1 MKEIL
6 FRKTVEGIPNDDSE
20 HSTYDSNSGDHLN
33 LVHYET
39 CPEMQLVRHF
49 RYAQFRPD
57 YERGVMSALTNNR
70 ITSHFEANT
79 AKLICNNC
87 FILLESLILD

>member
-1 MKEIL
+1 MLRYKLDYRSLGESLIL
-6 FRKTVEGIPNDDSE
+6 FWSDLCKLFGSTVEI
-20 HSTYDSNSGDHLN
+20 
-33 LVHYET
+33 VHYET
-39 CPEMQLVRHF
+39 CPEMELVRHF

-57 YERGVMSALTNNR
+57 YKRGVMNALTNNR

-87 FILLESLILD
+87 FILL